1 MAFDEHGRLGLAHLA
16 GRDAENQRGEPV
28 RVRFELETVQAKE
41 HERRHE
47 AGALV
52 PIEEWMVPNE
62 VEQIGGG
69 HLGRV
74 GMQVAAAE
82 RGLRHG
88 DCRLEE
94 TDIADSVVAAI
105 PFDLV
110 RVKREHFVE
119 GQKCRA
125 LHYSASRRNTPE

>member
-1 MAFDEHGRLGLAHLA
+1 MNTVVSALLDLA
-16 GRDAENQRGEPV
+16 GRDAENQLGEPV
-28 RVRFELETVQAKE
+28 RVRFELETVQTKE

-52 PIEEWMVPNE
+52 PIEERMVPDE
-62 VEQIGGG
+62 VVQIGGG
-69 HLGRV
+69 HLGQAGV
-74 GMQVAAAE
+74 QVAATE

-94 TDIADSVVAAI
+94 ADVADAVLAAI

-119 GQKCRA
+119 GQKRRA

>member
-1 MAFDEHGRLGLAHLA
+1 
-16 GRDAENQRGEPV
+16 
-28 RVRFELETVQAKE
+28 
-41 HERRHE
+41 
-47 AGALV
+47 
-52 PIEEWMVPNE
+52 
-62 VEQIGGG
+62 
-69 HLGRV
+69 
-74 GMQVAAAE
+74 MQVAATE
-82 RGLRHG
+82 RRLRHG

-94 TDIADSVVAAI
+94 ADVADAVLTAI